1 MADETNREDETE
13 VRNGNES
20 GGPNDDLFV
29 FDEGRTTGKRRE
41 ETEAD
46 LTGLDSARAADDVTN
61 PNIHMGIE
69 RGEVDLP
76 EGATL
81 GGAVEAD
88 TDPKSTAS
96 NDQVAGDRSDTS
108 SGRDPLVAADVDPT
122 LQADDGLDK
131 SMGLSPASESL
142 LDEPEMDRDTME
154 MKLSN
159 MDGADISA
167 GAVAQGNA
175 GAGSSFVEPDL
186 PPEAFNRAPDELEL
200 SNKSFDENAP
210 GAVVGTLST
219 NDAGEHTY
227 EVSDARFE
235 VVDGVLK
242 LRPGLSLNH
251 EAEPSVALSVTVT
264 DEGGLSF
271 TQEFTL
277 AVGDVNE
284 GPESVDWTPLP
295 FDENVEGAS
304 VGIVHVT
311 DPDNGETFTYT
322 VSDPRFEV
330 VEQNGRTE
338 LRLKDGE
345 SLDAEQGGVPV
356 TVTVTDSGGE
366 TATTSVTVTPGDV
379 NEGPSDIALSN
390 ASVDENAAG
399 AVVGT
404 LSTTDVDAGDSHTYA
419 VDDARF
425 EVVGG
430 ELKLKDGVSLDHEA
444 ESSVAVEVTTT
455 DASGAT
461 YSETFTIA
469 VGDVN
474 EGPSDIAL
482 SNASVDENAAGAVVG
497 TLSTT
502 DVDAGDSHTY
512 AVDDARFEVVGG
524 ELKLKDGVSLDHEAE
539 SSVAVEVTTTDA
551 SGATYSET
559 FTIAV
564 GDV

>member
-1 MADETNREDETE
+1 M
-13 VRNGNES
+13 
-20 GGPNDDLFV
+20 
-29 FDEGRTTGKRRE
+29 TT
-41 ETEAD
+41 TDA
-46 LTGLDSARAADDVTN
+46 S
-61 PNIHMGIE
+61 
-69 RGEVDLP
+69 
-76 EGATL
+76 GATY
-81 GGAVEAD
+81 
-88 TDPKSTAS
+88 S
-96 NDQVAGDRSDTS
+96 
-108 SGRDPLVAADVDPT
+108 
-122 LQADDGLDK
+122 
-131 SMGLSPASESL
+131 
-142 LDEPEMDRDTME
+142 
-154 MKLSN
+154 
-159 MDGADISA
+159 
-167 GAVAQGNA
+167 
-175 GAGSSFVEPDL
+175 
-186 PPEAFNRAPDELEL
+186 
-200 SNKSFDENAP
+200 
-210 GAVVGTLST
+210 
-219 NDAGEHTY
+219 
-227 EVSDARFE
+227 
-235 VVDGVLK
+235 
-242 LRPGLSLNH
+242 
-251 EAEPSVALSVTVT
+251 
-264 DEGGLSF
+264 
-271 TQEFTL
+271 
-277 AVGDVNE
+277 
-284 GPESVDWTPLP
+284 
-295 FDENVEGAS
+295 
-304 VGIVHVT
+304 
-311 DPDNGETFTYT
+311 ETFTIA
-322 VSDPRFEV
+322 V
-330 VEQNGRTE
+330 
-338 LRLKDGE
+338 
-345 SLDAEQGGVPV
+345 
-356 TVTVTDSGGE
+356 
-366 TATTSVTVTPGDV
+366 GDV

-404 LSTTDVDAGDSHTYA
+404 LSTTDVDAGDSHTYAVDDARFEVVGGELKLKDGVSLDHEAESSVAVEVTTTDASGATYSETFTIAVGDVNEGPSDISLSNASVDENAAGAVVGTLSTTDVDAGDSHSYA

-564 GDV
+564 GDVNEGPSDIALSNASVDENAAGAGVGTPALKWSVAS